1 MEIQKEIISKIER
14 DYFFIEG
21 QLDVKNPQYFINKIE
36 EGIKKDDN
44 LNHQTNVR
52 GHHTA
57 WNCFSFDKEF
67 HILLFKLLNYIDTLE
82 NSLTITKQHFRL
94 SEAWGVREGFG
105 EYSQK
110 HHHLPAF
117 FSGTI
122 YLNDHPQ
129 KLFFPELNRT
139 ITPTCGKFVLFSS
152 FFLHYTNRNLTDKY
166 KYAIPFNFKYR
177 TVDDMPVK

>member
-1 MEIQKEIISKIER
+1 MKIEKEIISKIER

-57 WNCFSFDKEF
+57 WDCFNFDKEF
-67 HILLFKLLNYIDTLE
+67 QILLLQLLNYMDTLE
-82 NSLTITKQHFRL
+82 DNQLLRQQYSLWT
-94 SEAWGVREGFG
+94 SWGIREGFG
-105 EYSQK
+105 EFSQK

-129 KLFFPELNRT
+129 KLFFPELNIT
-139 ITPTCGKFVLFSS
+139 IAPTCGKFVLFSS
-152 FFLHYTNRNLTDKY
+152 FFWHSTERNLTDKY
-166 KYAIPFNFKYR
+166 KYAIPFNFKYK
-177 TVDDMPVK
+177 TVADSPIK